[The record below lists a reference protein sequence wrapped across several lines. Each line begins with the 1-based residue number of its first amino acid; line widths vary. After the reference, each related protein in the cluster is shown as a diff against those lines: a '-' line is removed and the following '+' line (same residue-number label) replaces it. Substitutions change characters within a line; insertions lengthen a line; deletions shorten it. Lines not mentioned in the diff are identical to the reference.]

1 MGSVVDTA
9 GRLVGAPLGLL
20 ARWRQGKPMHPR
32 GAVFGGVLERGTG
45 RRPFGVPWLDEAARE
60 EVLVRFSRGA
70 GLPAP
75 LPDLLG
81 LAVRI
86 PDGPVDL
93 LLTTTATVPLL
104 RLLPIPR
111 RDAAAAYTPTMG
123 YRSDAGTLRL

>member
-1 MGSVVDTA
+1 MGSVADTA

-45 RRPFGVPWLDEAARE
+45 RRPFGVPWLDGDARE

-70 GLPAP
+70 GLPAQ

-86 PDGPVDL
+86 PERPVAL
-93 LLTTTATVPLL
+93 LLPPTATGPLL
-104 RLLPIPR
+104 RLLPMPR
-111 RDAAAAYTPTMG
+111 RDVAAAYTSIMG
-123 YRSDAGTLRL
+123 YRSD